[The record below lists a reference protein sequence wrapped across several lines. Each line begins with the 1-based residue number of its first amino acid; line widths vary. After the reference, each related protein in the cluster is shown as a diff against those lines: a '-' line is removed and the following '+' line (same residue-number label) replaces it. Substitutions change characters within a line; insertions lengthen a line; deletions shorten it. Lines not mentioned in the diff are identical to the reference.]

1 MRFNLEVVLILD
13 LQNGMTYMAF
23 LNGLLPGRFKFSL
36 AKTKV
41 TTLAKALRRAQ
52 DFI

>member
-1 MRFNLEVVLILD
+1 MRLKHEAVLVPD
-13 LQNGMTYMAF
+13 LQDGVAYTAF

-36 AKTKV
+36 AESKV
-41 TTLAKALRRAQ
+41 ATLVDALRTAQ